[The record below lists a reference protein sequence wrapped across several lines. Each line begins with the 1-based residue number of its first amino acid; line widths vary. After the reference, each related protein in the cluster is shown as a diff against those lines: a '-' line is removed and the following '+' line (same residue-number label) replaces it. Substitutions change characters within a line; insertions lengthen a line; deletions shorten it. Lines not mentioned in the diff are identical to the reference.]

1 MIISTLQVSSVVQL
15 VGIIICLHAAAKIS
29 HRAQGLASVASQW
42 HAIVTTSFDEAPT
55 LANSNG
61 NGNTVTS
68 DSLPVSYSESDLE
81 ASEYVPIPT
90 NNQLAS
96 YLTSYHKRQAFGK
109 AYAYFLT

>member
-1 MIISTLQVSSVVQL
+1 MGL
-15 VGIIICLHAAAKIS
+15 IICLHAAAKIS

-42 HAIVTTSFDEAPT
+42 HAIVTSSFDEAPT
-55 LANSNG
+55 IANSNG
-61 NGNTVTS
+61 NTVIS

-81 ASEYVPIPT
+81 AADYVPVPT

-109 AYAYFLT
+109 R